1 MKVKYIIFTIL
12 ATFMMVACDV
22 IPESDRI
29 GQGPERIVSLRKV
42 LLLDFTGQKCPNCPD
57 AAAIISD
64 LLTAYPR
71 NVVAV
76 GMYPDG
82 HGLALPGVL
91 PTSLSTKEAMEYLSF
106 YGTSNEN
113 LPCGVVNGKK
123 FDGQYIQ
130 QKESWASLV
139 TAERVIEPECLV
151 DLAYVP
157 GPTHKVEV
165 TLTPQYDSIQAALPY
180 DVSLQLWLIESG
192 IKSAQSFSEGSK
204 ADYEHNHAFRKCLN
218 PLWGDELGK
227 IAEVTK
233 KEYTFDVDAKFVIDN
248 CAVVAVLINTETK
261 EVVQVGEVALGKA
274 TH

>member
-64 LLTAYPR
+64 LLGAYPR
-71 NVVAV
+71 NIVAV

-82 HGLALPGVL
+82 HGLALPGAL
-91 PTSLSTKEAMEYLSF
+91 PASLSTKEAMEYLTS

-113 LPCGVVNGKK
+113 LPCGVINGKK

-130 QKESWASLV
+130 QKESWTSLV
-139 TAERVIEPECLV
+139 TEERVIEPECLI

-192 IKSAQSFSEGSK
+192 IKSTQSFADGAK
-204 ADYEHNHAFRKCLN
+204 PDYEHNHAFRKCLN

-227 IAEVTK
+227 IADVTK
-233 KEYTFDVDAKFVIDN
+233 KEYSFDIESKYVIAN
-248 CAVVAVLINTETK
+248 CSVVAVLINTETR
-261 EVVQVGEVALGKA
+261 EVVQVGDVALGNSA
-274 TH
+274 H

>member
-71 NVVAV
+71 NIVAV

-130 QKESWASLV
+130 QKESWTSLV

-192 IKSAQSFSEGSK
+192 IKSAQSLEEYISTRLFSSSK
-204 ADYEHNHAFRKCLN
+204 
-218 PLWGDELGK
+218 
-227 IAEVTK
+227 
-233 KEYTFDVDAKFVIDN
+233 
-248 CAVVAVLINTETK
+248 
-261 EVVQVGEVALGKA
+261 
-274 TH
+274 